1 MSVINTNISAITAQA
16 SMNQIEG
23 DYQKAMTRLST
34 GMRVNSAA
42 DDAAGLAIGEKM
54 TAQVMGIEQAI
65 RNATDGQSLVNTA
78 EGAQKEITSMLQRL
92 REVAV
97 QSSSDTNT
105 GLDRASLT
113 SESKQLISEINR
125 IAETTTFNGMNILDG
140 SFKGKTFQIGAD
152 QGQSMQINID
162 SAKATDIG
170 AYTIKTNAS
179 NTAGTASG
187 IASGTDISITGY
199 LGSATIATTANQ
211 SAAELAKAVN
221 DATAQT
227 GVTAKAETN
236 VKLSGMSAATTVSF
250 KVNDVSIGTVNI
262 ADTNDL
268 TSLRDAINNVSN
280 QTGVTAKMGD
290 TNGEIIL
297 TDANGDDIKLKDYN
311 VGDDAATMSVQA
323 LESDGTAA
331 VTAALTLDEA
341 GTAGTDDAAT
351 ITGVVTMSSA
361 FDFSAGSVGT
371 AATEDDGTTF
381 FKDGRDAV
389 SADLTSVAQIDLS
402 SAKKAAEAIT
412 VLDTAM
418 QAIAKSRADLG
429 AVSNRLDSTI
439 SNLSSIS
446 TSVSAA
452 KSQIMD
458 ADYAQESTNLAR
470 SQIIAQASQAML
482 AQANSNQ
489 KQVLSLIKG

>member
-23 DYQKAMTRLST
+23 DYQQAMTRLST
-34 GMRVNSAA
+34 GLRVNSAA

-113 SESKQLISEINR
+113 SESKQLVSEINR

-152 QGQSMQINID
+152 QGQAMEINID

-170 AYTIKTNAS
+170 SYTIKTNAS
-179 NTAGTASG
+179 NTAGNASG
-187 IASGTDISITGY
+187 IAAGTDISITGY
-199 LGSATIATTANQ
+199 LGSATITTDANQ

-221 DATAQT
+221 DNTAQT
-227 GVTAKAETN
+227 GVTATAETN

-250 KVNDVSIGTVNI
+250 DVNGVSIGTVNI
-262 ADTNDL
+262 ADTSDL

-297 TDANGDDIKLKDYN
+297 TDANGEDIKLENYD
-311 VGDDAATMSVQA
+311 VGDDAATMSAQA
-323 LESDGTAA
+323 LETDGTDA
-331 VTAALTLDEA
+331 VTGPVTLDEA
-341 GTAGTDDAAT
+341 ADDAAT
-351 ITGVVTMSSA
+351 ITGSVTMTSA
-361 FDFSAGSVGT
+361 FDFSAGSVDPSGGGL
-371 AATEDDGTTF
+371 ATEDDGTTF

-389 SADLTSVAQIDLS
+389 SADLTSVAEIDLS
-402 SAKKAAEAIT
+402 SAKKASEAIT